1 MSINFGDLFPGH
13 YFDASEDNKRL
24 FIKEYID
31 ESAIK
36 ECKENFLQLIQSLS
50 LSNFSTSFVLR
61 CYQCLGDLWFILPTS
76 TGGKY
81 HGGKLD
87 KENSV
92 GGIFEHIS
100 KVVARSGK
108 VLNRYRELINADGDT
123 YCNYKELL
131 LVACLL
137 HDVGRLG
144 RDCSSIYS
152 CSDHGEVGASII
164 KECWSK
170 GDYQTLFENEKLSSN
185 LNFKF
190 YLDELIFSVCEH
202 MYMWRG
208 INFLDSVKVK
218 GLTPSLILCIML
230 CECDYYSF

>member
-1 MSINFGDLFPGH
+1 MLINFGDLFPGH
-13 YFDASEDNKRL
+13 YFDAKEDGKRE
-24 FIKEYID
+24 FIKKYID
-31 ESAIK
+31 AEAVKESKLAFS
-36 ECKENFLQLIQSLS
+36 NLINSLNIS
-50 LSNFSTSFVLR
+50 PFSNGFVLR

-137 HDVGRLG
+137 HDIGRLG
-144 RDCSSIYS
+144 RDCTAVYS
-152 CSDHGEVGASII
+152 CSDHGEVGAEII

-170 GDYQTLFENEKLSSN
+170 GDYQTLFEKEKLSGN
-185 LNFKF
+185 LNFSF
-190 YLDELIFSVCEH
+190 YLDELVFSVCEH

-208 INFLDSVKVK
+208 INFLDRVKVK
-218 GLTPSLILCIML
+218 GLDNSLILCIML